1 MVQVICNDKWKK
13 GDEQMIEIRMHGR
26 GGQGAVIATKILAD
40 ALFLD
45 GKQVQAFPQFG
56 VERRGAPVTAFIR
69 IAEENDPYIVRCNIY
84 EPDHVVVLDPALLE
98 AINVLEGLKPGGW
111 VLVNS
116 SLSPES
122 LSIRGNFQ
130 VATVDASGIAR
141 KHGLGTKA
149 APIVNTAITG
159 AFARITGL
167 VSLNNLFTAIR
178 ESVPGK
184 PEENANAA
192 KEAYEAV
199 RMRTGIREVVSSG
212 QVSGG
217 VKKI

>member
-1 MVQVICNDKWKK
+1 MGK

-69 IAEENDPYIVRCNIY
+69 IAEENVPYIVRCNIY

-98 AINVLEGLKPGGW
+98 VTNVLEGLKPGGW
-111 VLVNS
+111 VLINTA
-116 SLSPES
+116 LPPES
-122 LSIRGNFQ
+122 LPITGDFQ
-130 VATVDASGIAR
+130 VATVDASAIAR

-167 VSLNNLFTAIR
+167 VSLNSLLTAIR
-178 ESVPGK
+178 ESVPVK

-192 KEAYEAV
+192 KEAYGAV
-199 RMRTGIREVVSSG
+199 NTTTGIRKVITAG
-212 QVSGG
+212 QISGG
-217 VKKI
+217 EKKNEHRKVKSD